1 MFLNIMGQTDAE
13 ILLTDILMPEMIPEK
28 EKEAVP
34 AAEMA
39 IQTEE
44 ILPVTVQKAAA
55 MEEMPETQIETAR
68 QITAAEHQQQVLQ
81 EEAEMEETVLLKAA
95 EEVRAAAIQR
105 TVTVRTEEIQ
115 DLQAGHIMTMG
126 MTMMQAGNVL
136 ILIIGK
142 HRIHMKILKKVSR
155 GNDSW
160 ILKIWLTLKMMSLN
174 SFEIT
179 KTRRITGIF

>member
-1 MFLNIMGQTDAE
+1 MIIIPVAE
-13 ILLTDILMPEMIPEK
+13 TVILTEGIYDQEK
-28 EKEAVP
+28 KREEVNV
-34 AAEMA
+34 

-44 ILPVTVQKAAA
+44 ILRAAV
-55 MEEMPETQIETAR
+55 MEEIPEVQTETLR
-68 QITAAEHQQQVLQ
+68 QIIAAGHQQQVLQ
-81 EEAEMEETVLLKAA
+81 EETEVEETVLRKVA
-95 EEVRAAAIQR
+95 EEPRAAAVQR

-126 MTMMQAGNVL
+126 MTMMQAENVL
-136 ILIIGK
+136 LLIIGK
-142 HRIHMKILKKVSR
+142 QRIHMKILKKASR

-179 KTRRITGIF
+179 KTRRTAGIF